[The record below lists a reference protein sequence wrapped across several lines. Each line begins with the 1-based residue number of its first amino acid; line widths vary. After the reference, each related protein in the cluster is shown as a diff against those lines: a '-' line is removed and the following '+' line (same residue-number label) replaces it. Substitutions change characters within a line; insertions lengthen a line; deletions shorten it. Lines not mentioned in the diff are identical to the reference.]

1 MQMLMQPS
9 PATEPSPG
17 PGEVDIRPFVSIV
30 GELEAAQSVLDN
42 ANYSLANALALDDS
56 PASTPDTNFLEQQLV
71 QAAELERA
79 ATLSADPESLQRA
92 FDFHPLGKSP
102 WLSPNDPPPLAEVD
116 LSIPPSPPLPA
127 PSTSPPP
134 SSPPPLPPSAS
145 PPAILGEAQAEDVLP
160 VASGEAAEVAWSR
173 AYRPPASRRRR
184 RCRGLHYSPEKRNPP
199 PC

>member
-71 QAAELERA
+71 QAAELGLRLQD
-79 ATLSADPESLQRA
+79 AT
-92 FDFHPLGKSP
+92 F
-102 WLSPNDPPPLAEVD
+102 
-116 LSIPPSPPLPA
+116 I
-127 PSTSPPP
+127 
-134 SSPPPLPPSAS
+134 
-145 PPAILGEAQAEDVLP
+145 
-160 VASGEAAEVAWSR
+160 
-173 AYRPPASRRRR
+173 RPPAGDDGGSCYTGDRSRLDASFDRAERLLSRLSWAEDGSVEHRKPTRR
-184 RCRGLHYSPEKRNPP
+184 L
-199 PC
+199 